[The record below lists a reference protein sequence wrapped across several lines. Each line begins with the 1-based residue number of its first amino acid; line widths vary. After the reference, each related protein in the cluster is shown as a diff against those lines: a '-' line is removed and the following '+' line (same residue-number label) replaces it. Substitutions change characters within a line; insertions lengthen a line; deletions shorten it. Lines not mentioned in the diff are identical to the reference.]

1 MNKLLRAELLAM
13 KQTDLAYR
21 ESILEKGS
29 LYEGYDKQMEAIHLQ
44 NATRLNQIIEEK
56 GWPGK
61 SLVGE
66 DGASAAFLIAQHA
79 ISNPALQRSF
89 LISLSH
95 AASTGEATEIQRAC
109 LQDRILYN
117 EGKQQQYGL
126 LFDWSDEGEMIANV
140 DDINAVNQRRKA
152 IGLKTTV
159 QEALEAHRKE
169 VEEEGGGAPKD
180 IGKHREMAKQ
190 WAIRVGWKS

>member
-1 MNKLLRAELLAM
+1 MDKPLKAELLAM

-21 ESILEKGS
+21 ESILKKGS
-29 LYEGYDKQMEAIHLQ
+29 LYEGYDKKMEAIHLK
-44 NATRLNQIIEEK
+44 NADRLNQIIEEN

-79 ISNPALQRSF
+79 ISNPALQRLF
-89 LISLSH
+89 LQSLSQ
-95 AASTGEATEIQRAC
+95 AAAKGEATKLQCAC

-117 EGKQQQYGL
+117 EGKPQQYGL
-126 LFDWSDEGEMIANV
+126 LFDWNNDGEMIANV
-140 DDINAVNQRRKA
+140 DDINAVNERRKA

-180 IGKHREMAKQ
+180 IGKHREMAEQ
-190 WAIRVGWKS
+190 WAIRVGWKC